1 MGLQTNVR
9 ARQYLGL
16 GVGLTEYVDP
26 AEYVSLA
33 EYLQSEEY
41 VHLAEYPQ

>member
-1 MGLQTNVR
+1 MGPQTNVR

-16 GVGLTEYVDP
+16 SEDLTEYVDP